1 MGFFD
6 QVTTFF
12 NGAPEIELGT
22 FDDELAYQIE
32 WTPLIRGGT
41 NFTTHRLIK
50 SPGTSR
56 DKVEVKTTMW
66 CYMFCSLT
74 VIFSA
79 FMFFSILGGDGTWAV
94 NGVEGPPPS
103 FWPLFV
109 LLPAAIGCGMLWWQK
124 KKEGVFEY
132 HNYTFTRGNQ
142 IFELD
147 QVHAVQL
154 IDERVRRSKGG
165 YFISYELNLVFKNCS
180 RINIVDH
187 GSLGAIR
194 QDSRMLSE
202 FLRVPVWDV
211 IGFHISPKRVDP
223 KIDILSENL
232 SNF

>member
-1 MGFFD
+1 M
-6 QVTTFF
+6 
-12 NGAPEIELGT
+12 
-22 FDDELAYQIE
+22 
-32 WTPLIRGGT
+32 
-41 NFTTHRLIK
+41 
-50 SPGTSR
+50 
-56 DKVEVKTTMW
+56 
-66 CYMFCSLT
+66 
-74 VIFSA
+74 
-79 FMFFSILGGDGTWAV
+79 

-194 QDSRMLSE
+194 QESRMLSQ
-202 FLRVPVWDV
+202 FLRVPIWDV
-211 IGFHISPKRVDP
+211 IGFRISPTMVERDP
-223 KIDILSENL
+223 KADISSENL
-232 SNF
+232 RNF

>member
-1 MGFFD
+1 
-6 QVTTFF
+6 
-12 NGAPEIELGT
+12 
-22 FDDELAYQIE
+22 
-32 WTPLIRGGT
+32 
-41 NFTTHRLIK
+41 
-50 SPGTSR
+50 
-56 DKVEVKTTMW
+56 
-66 CYMFCSLT
+66 
-74 VIFSA
+74 
-79 FMFFSILGGDGTWAV
+79 
-94 NGVEGPPPS
+94 
-103 FWPLFV
+103 
-109 LLPAAIGCGMLWWQK
+109 MLWWQK